1 MEALQDI
8 LNISAYLTILITL
21 ILGYLVGKIRLGRF
35 RLGSIAGTL
44 LVGMLIG
51 LAGGEVTPS
60 IRWVFFGIFM
70 YLVGYQGGY
79 RLINTLKLRRRSI
92 LVASMSMSL
101 IAIVTLAL
109 ASWLFDLNLFMA
121 IGMTAGSFVHPEVLS
136 EASEV
141 IGQLPGLT
149 ETAKQLAQHQVHLGY
164 IATVI
169 FGVLGPV
176 LMIAWLLPAAT
187 ARALGDTA
195 TRHAIDTRSNIVRRV
210 FQVNADSTV
219 VGKTLAQINEPSIDT
234 LFALTRATTGAK
246 SAEDAPIVAGDRLT
260 ITGCHNALFY
270 FDDNLLGTELPCDLE
285 PDRSEE
291 NHLILMHGQ
300 LVGQSLHQIKTAI
313 NRGGQRAVCITAV
326 IRDEQAL
333 EVTPELV
340 VNRDDILQ
348 ITGCSDDIQA
358 IKQDVGQDLPHHGGN
373 QALFGLGLVVA
384 YLISLWHLDIGGLYL
399 YFSMGLSSLVSG
411 IAVGWACH
419 RVNPLELLPENTSS
433 YLRNLSL
440 LAFTAVTGLYYGPHM
455 LDAIRVSG
463 IQISLI
469 GFCVVLISHLLSFW
483 LAFWIFNLDQPAKL
497 MGRVAAHRQRGAEMA
512 AGYRQRA
519 LDDTFYAL
527 TLSYITSSML
537 MMIVVSAVLHLL

>member
-8 LNISAYLTILITL
+8 VSISTYFAILITL
-21 ILGYLVGKIRLGRF
+21 VMGFLVGKLRLGRF
-35 RLGSIAGTL
+35 RLGSIVGTL

-51 LAGGEVTPS
+51 LLGGEVTPS

-101 IAIVTLAL
+101 IAILTLAF

-121 IGMTAGSFVHPEVLS
+121 IGMTAGSFVHPEILS

-164 IATVI
+164 MTTVI
-169 FGVLGPV
+169 FGVLVPV
-176 LMIAWLLPAAT
+176 LMITWLLPAVT
-187 ARALGDTA
+187 TRLLGDT
-195 TRHAIDTRSNIVRRV
+195 TTHHVVDTYSNIVRRV

-219 VGKTLAQINEPSIDT
+219 VGKTLAQLNEPSIDT
-234 LFALTRATTGAK
+234 LFALSRATSGAK
-246 SAEDAPIVAGDRLT
+246 PAEDAPIVAGDVLT

-270 FDDNLLGTELPCDLE
+270 FDDNLLGTELPSDLE

-291 NHLILMHGQ
+291 NHLILIHGQ

-313 NRGGQRAVCITAV
+313 NQGGLRAVCITAMF
-326 IRDEQAL
+326 RDDQAL
-333 EVTPELV
+333 EITPELV

-358 IKQDVGQDLPHHGGN
+358 IKQDVGQALPHQGGN

-419 RVNPLELLPENTSS
+419 RVNPLELLPANTSS

-440 LAFTAVTGLYYGPHM
+440 LAFTAVTGIYFGPHM
-455 LDAIRVSG
+455 IDAIQANGVKA
-463 IQISLI
+463 SLI
-469 GFCVVLISHLLSFW
+469 GFCVVLISQLLSFL
-483 LAFWIFNLDQPAKL
+483 LAFRIFKVRQPAEL
-497 MGRVAAHRQRGAEMA
+497 MGWKGGRQPMGHEMS
-512 AGYRQRA
+512 AGYRQR
-519 LDDTFYAL
+519 DTFYAL
-527 TLSYITSSML
+527 TISYLTSSVL
-537 MMIVVSAVLHLL
+537 MMIVVSAALRLL

>member
-8 LNISAYLTILITL
+8 VSISTYFAILITL
-21 ILGYLVGKIRLGRF
+21 VMGFLVGKLRLGRF
-35 RLGSIAGTL
+35 RLGSIVGTL

-51 LAGGEVTPS
+51 LLGGEVTPS

-101 IAIVTLAL
+101 IAILTLAF

-121 IGMTAGSFVHPEVLS
+121 IGMTAGSFVHPEILS

-164 IATVI
+164 MTTVI
-169 FGVLGPV
+169 FGVLVPV
-176 LMIAWLLPAAT
+176 LMITWLLPAVT
-187 ARALGDTA
+187 TRLLGDT
-195 TRHAIDTRSNIVRRV
+195 TTHHVVDTYSNIVRRV

-219 VGKTLAQINEPSIDT
+219 VGKTLAQLNEPSIDT
-234 LFALTRATTGAK
+234 LFALSRATSGAK
-246 SAEDAPIVAGDRLT
+246 PAEDAPIVAGDVLT

-270 FDDNLLGTELPCDLE
+270 FDDNLLGTELPSDLE

-291 NHLILMHGQ
+291 NHLILIHGQ

-313 NRGGQRAVCITAV
+313 NQGGLRAVCITAMF
-326 IRDEQAL
+326 RDDQAL
-333 EVTPELV
+333 EITPELV

-358 IKQDVGQDLPHHGGN
+358 IKQDVGQALPHQGGN

-419 RVNPLELLPENTSS
+419 RVNPLELLPANTSS

-440 LAFTAVTGLYYGPHM
+440 LAFTAVTGIYFGPHM
-455 LDAIRVSG
+455 IDAIQANGVKT
-463 IQISLI
+463 SLI
-469 GFCVVLISHLLSFW
+469 GFCVVLISQLLSFL
-483 LAFWIFNLDQPAKL
+483 LAFRIFKVRQPAEL
-497 MGRVAAHRQRGAEMA
+497 MGWKGGRQPMGHEMS
-512 AGYRQRA
+512 AGYRQR
-519 LDDTFYAL
+519 DTFYAL
-527 TLSYITSSML
+527 TISYLTSSVL
-537 MMIVVSAVLHLL
+537 MMIVVSAALRLL

>member
-8 LNISAYLTILITL
+8 VSLSTYFAILITL
-21 ILGYLVGKIRLGRF
+21 VMGFLVGKLRLGRF
-35 RLGSIAGTL
+35 RLGSIVGTL

-51 LAGGEVTPS
+51 LLGGEVTPS

-101 IAIVTLAL
+101 IAILTLAF
-109 ASWLFDLNLFMA
+109 ACWLFDLNLFMA
-121 IGMTAGSFVHPEVLS
+121 IGMTAGSFVHPEILS

-149 ETAKQLAQHQVHLGY
+149 ETAKQVAQHQVHLGY
-164 IATVI
+164 MTTVI
-169 FGVLGPV
+169 FGVLVPV
-176 LMIAWLLPAAT
+176 LMITWLLPAVT
-187 ARALGDTA
+187 TRLLGDT
-195 TRHAIDTRSNIVRRV
+195 TTHHVVDTYSNIVRRV

-219 VGKTLAQINEPSIDT
+219 VGKTLAQLNEPSIDT
-234 LFALTRATTGAK
+234 LFALSRATSGAK
-246 SAEDAPIVAGDRLT
+246 PAEDAPIVAGDVLT

-270 FDDNLLGTELPCDLE
+270 FDDNLLGTELPSDLE

-291 NHLILMHGQ
+291 NHLILIHGQ

-313 NRGGQRAVCITAV
+313 NQGGLRAVCITAMF
-326 IRDEQAL
+326 RDDQAL
-333 EVTPELV
+333 EITPELV

-348 ITGCSDDIQA
+348 ITGCSDDIQV
-358 IKQDVGQDLPHHGGN
+358 IKQDVGQALPHQGGN

-419 RVNPLELLPENTSS
+419 RVNPLELLPANTSS

-440 LAFTAVTGLYYGPHM
+440 LAFTAVTGIYFGPHM
-455 LDAIRVSG
+455 IDAIQANGVKT
-463 IQISLI
+463 SLI
-469 GFCVVLISHLLSFW
+469 GFCVVLISQLLSFL
-483 LAFWIFNLDQPAKL
+483 LAFRIFKVRQPAEL
-497 MGRVAAHRQRGAEMA
+497 MGWKGGRQPMGHEMS
-512 AGYRQRA
+512 AGYRQR
-519 LDDTFYAL
+519 DTFYAL
-527 TLSYITSSML
+527 TISYLTSSVL
-537 MMIVVSAVLHLL
+537 MMIVVSAALRLL

>member
-8 LNISAYLTILITL
+8 VSLSTYFAILITL
-21 ILGYLVGKIRLGRF
+21 VMGFLVGKLRLGRF
-35 RLGSIAGTL
+35 RLGSIVGTL

-51 LAGGEVTPS
+51 LLGGEVTPS

-101 IAIVTLAL
+101 IAILTLAF
-109 ASWLFDLNLFMA
+109 ACWLFDLNLFMA
-121 IGMTAGSFVHPEVLS
+121 IGMTAGSFVHPEILS

-149 ETAKQLAQHQVHLGY
+149 ETAKQVAQHQVHLGY
-164 IATVI
+164 MTTVI
-169 FGVLGPV
+169 FGVLVPV
-176 LMIAWLLPAAT
+176 LMITWLLPAVT
-187 ARALGDTA
+187 TRLVGDT
-195 TRHAIDTRSNIVRRV
+195 TTHHVVDTYSNIVRRV

-219 VGKTLAQINEPSIDT
+219 VGKTLAQLNEPSIDT
-234 LFALTRATTGAK
+234 LFALSRATSGAK
-246 SAEDAPIVAGDRLT
+246 PAEDAPIVAGDVLT

-270 FDDNLLGTELPCDLE
+270 FDDNLLGTELPSDLE

-291 NHLILMHGQ
+291 NHLILIHGQ

-313 NRGGQRAVCITAV
+313 NQGGLRAVCITAMF
-326 IRDEQAL
+326 RDDQAL
-333 EVTPELV
+333 EITPELV
-340 VNRDDILQ
+340 VTRDDILQ

-358 IKQDVGQDLPHHGGN
+358 IKQDVGQALPHQGGN
-373 QALFGLGLVVA
+373 QALFGVGLVVA

-419 RVNPLELLPENTSS
+419 RVNPLELLPANTSS

-440 LAFTAVTGLYYGPHM
+440 LAFTAVTGIYLGPHM
-455 LDAIRVSG
+455 IDAIQANGVKT
-463 IQISLI
+463 SLI
-469 GFCVVLISHLLSFW
+469 GFCVVLISQLLSFL
-483 LAFWIFNLDQPAKL
+483 LAFRIFKVRQPAEL
-497 MGRVAAHRQRGAEMA
+497 MGWKGGRQPMGHEMS
-512 AGYRQRA
+512 AGYRQR
-519 LDDTFYAL
+519 DTFYAL
-527 TLSYITSSML
+527 TISYLTSSVL
-537 MMIVVSAVLHLL
+537 MMIVVSAALRLL

>member
-8 LNISAYLTILITL
+8 VSLSTYFAILITL
-21 ILGYLVGKIRLGRF
+21 VMGFLVGKLRLGRF
-35 RLGSIAGTL
+35 RLGSIVGTL

-51 LAGGEVTPS
+51 LLGGEVTPS

-101 IAIVTLAL
+101 IAILTLAF
-109 ASWLFDLNLFMA
+109 ACWLFDLNLFMA
-121 IGMTAGSFVHPEVLS
+121 IGMTAGSFVHPEILS

-149 ETAKQLAQHQVHLGY
+149 ETAKQVAQHQVHLGY
-164 IATVI
+164 MTTVI
-169 FGVLGPV
+169 FGVLVPV
-176 LMIAWLLPAAT
+176 LMITWLLPAVT
-187 ARALGDTA
+187 TRLLGDT
-195 TRHAIDTRSNIVRRV
+195 TTHHVVDTYSNIVRRV

-219 VGKTLAQINEPSIDT
+219 VGKTLAQLNEPSIDT
-234 LFALTRATTGAK
+234 LFALSRATSGAK
-246 SAEDAPIVAGDRLT
+246 PAEDAPIVAGDVLT

-270 FDDNLLGTELPCDLE
+270 FDDNLLGTELPSDLE

-291 NHLILMHGQ
+291 NHLILIHGQ

-313 NRGGQRAVCITAV
+313 NQGGLRAVCITAMF
-326 IRDEQAL
+326 RDDQAL
-333 EVTPELV
+333 EITPELV
-340 VNRDDILQ
+340 VTRDDILQ

-358 IKQDVGQDLPHHGGN
+358 IKQDVGQALPHQGGN
-373 QALFGLGLVVA
+373 QALFGVGLVVA

-419 RVNPLELLPENTSS
+419 RVNPLELLPANTSS

-440 LAFTAVTGLYYGPHM
+440 LAFTAVTGIYLGPHM
-455 LDAIRVSG
+455 IDAIQANGVKT
-463 IQISLI
+463 SLI
-469 GFCVVLISHLLSFW
+469 GFCVVLISQLLSFL
-483 LAFWIFNLDQPAKL
+483 LAFRIFKVRQPAEL
-497 MGRVAAHRQRGAEMA
+497 MGWKGGRQPMGHEMS
-512 AGYRQRA
+512 AGYRQR
-519 LDDTFYAL
+519 DTFYAL
-527 TLSYITSSML
+527 TISYLTSSVL
-537 MMIVVSAVLHLL
+537 MMIVVSAALRLL

>member
-8 LNISAYLTILITL
+8 VSLSTYFAILITL
-21 ILGYLVGKIRLGRF
+21 VMGFLVGKLRLGRF
-35 RLGSIAGTL
+35 RLGSIVGTL

-51 LAGGEVTPS
+51 LLGGEVTPS

-101 IAIVTLAL
+101 IAILTLAF
-109 ASWLFDLNLFMA
+109 ACWLFDLNLFMA
-121 IGMTAGSFVHPEVLS
+121 IGMTAGSFVHPEILS

-149 ETAKQLAQHQVHLGY
+149 ETAKQVAQHQVHLGY
-164 IATVI
+164 MTTVI
-169 FGVLGPV
+169 FGVLVPV
-176 LMIAWLLPAAT
+176 LMITWLLPAVT
-187 ARALGDTA
+187 TRLLGDT
-195 TRHAIDTRSNIVRRV
+195 TTHHVVDTYSNIVRRV

-219 VGKTLAQINEPSIDT
+219 VGKTLAQLNEPSIDT
-234 LFALTRATTGAK
+234 LFALSRATSGAK
-246 SAEDAPIVAGDRLT
+246 PAEDAPIVAGDVLT

-270 FDDNLLGTELPCDLE
+270 FDDNLLGTELPSDLE

-291 NHLILMHGQ
+291 NHLILIHGQ

-313 NRGGQRAVCITAV
+313 NQGGLRAVCITAMF
-326 IRDEQAL
+326 RDDQAL
-333 EVTPELV
+333 EITPELV

-358 IKQDVGQDLPHHGGN
+358 IKQDVGQDFPHHGGN
-373 QALFGLGLVVA
+373 QSLFGLGLVVA

-419 RVNPLELLPENTSS
+419 RVNPLELLPANTSS

-440 LAFTAVTGLYYGPHM
+440 LAFTAVTGIYFGPHM
-455 LDAIRVSG
+455 IDAIQANGVKA
-463 IQISLI
+463 SLI
-469 GFCVVLISHLLSFW
+469 GFCVVLISQLLSFL
-483 LAFWIFNLDQPAKL
+483 LAFRIFKVRQPAEL
-497 MGRVAAHRQRGAEMA
+497 MGWKGGRQPMGHEMS
-512 AGYRQRA
+512 AGYRQR
-519 LDDTFYAL
+519 DTFYAL
-527 TLSYITSSML
+527 TISYLTSSVL
-537 MMIVVSAVLHLL
+537 MMIVVSAALRLL

>member
-8 LNISAYLTILITL
+8 VSLSTYFAILITL
-21 ILGYLVGKIRLGRF
+21 VMGFLVGKLRLGRF
-35 RLGSIAGTL
+35 RLGSIVGTL

-51 LAGGEVTPS
+51 LLGGEVTPS

-101 IAIVTLAL
+101 IAILTLAF
-109 ASWLFDLNLFMA
+109 SCWLFDLNLFMA
-121 IGMTAGSFVHPEVLS
+121 IGMTAGSFVYPEILS

-164 IATVI
+164 MTTVI
-169 FGVLGPV
+169 FGVLVPV
-176 LMIAWLLPAAT
+176 LMITWLLPAVT
-187 ARALGDTA
+187 TRLLGDT
-195 TRHAIDTRSNIVRRV
+195 TTHHVVDTYSNIVRRV

-219 VGKTLAQINEPSIDT
+219 VGKTLAQLNEPSIDT
-234 LFALTRATTGAK
+234 LFALSRATSGAK
-246 SAEDAPIVAGDRLT
+246 PAEDAPIVAGDVLT

-270 FDDNLLGTELPCDLE
+270 FDDNLLGTELPSDLE

-291 NHLILMHGQ
+291 NHLILIHGQ

-313 NRGGQRAVCITAV
+313 NQGGLRAVCITAMF
-326 IRDEQAL
+326 RDDQAL
-333 EVTPELV
+333 EITPELV

-358 IKQDVGQDLPHHGGN
+358 IKQDVGQALPHQGGN

-419 RVNPLELLPENTSS
+419 RVNPLELLPANTSS

-440 LAFTAVTGLYYGPHM
+440 LAFTAVTGIYFGPHM
-455 LDAIRVSG
+455 IDAIQANGVKA
-463 IQISLI
+463 SLI
-469 GFCVVLISHLLSFW
+469 GFCVVLISQLLSFL
-483 LAFWIFNLDQPAKL
+483 LAFRIFKVRQPAEL
-497 MGRVAAHRQRGAEMA
+497 MGWKGGRQPMGYEMS
-512 AGYRQRA
+512 AGYRQR
-519 LDDTFYAL
+519 DTFYAL
-527 TLSYITSSML
+527 TISYLTSSVL
-537 MMIVVSAVLHLL
+537 MMIVVSAALRLL

>member
-8 LNISAYLTILITL
+8 VSLSTYFAILITL
-21 ILGYLVGKIRLGRF
+21 VMGFLVGKLRLGRF
-35 RLGSIAGTL
+35 RLGSIVGTL

-51 LAGGEVTPS
+51 LLGGEVTPS

-101 IAIVTLAL
+101 IAILTLAF

-121 IGMTAGSFVHPEVLS
+121 IGMTAGSFVHPEILS

-164 IATVI
+164 MTTVI
-169 FGVLGPV
+169 FGVLVPV
-176 LMIAWLLPAAT
+176 LMITWLLPAVT
-187 ARALGDTA
+187 TRLLGDT
-195 TRHAIDTRSNIVRRV
+195 TTHHVVDTYSNIVRRV

-219 VGKTLAQINEPSIDT
+219 VGKTLAQLNEPSIDT
-234 LFALTRATTGAK
+234 LFALSRATSGAK
-246 SAEDAPIVAGDRLT
+246 PAEDAPIVAGDVLT

-270 FDDNLLGTELPCDLE
+270 FDDNLLGTELPSDLE

-291 NHLILMHGQ
+291 NHLILIHGQ

-313 NRGGQRAVCITAV
+313 NQGGLRAVCITAMF
-326 IRDEQAL
+326 RDDQAL
-333 EVTPELV
+333 EITPELV

-358 IKQDVGQDLPHHGGN
+358 IKQDVGQALPHQGGN

-419 RVNPLELLPENTSS
+419 RVNPLELLPANTSS

-440 LAFTAVTGLYYGPHM
+440 LAFTAVTGIYFGPHM
-455 LDAIRVSG
+455 IDAIQANGVKA
-463 IQISLI
+463 SLI
-469 GFCVVLISHLLSFW
+469 GFCVVLISQLLSFL
-483 LAFWIFNLDQPAKL
+483 LAFRIFKVRQPAEL
-497 MGRVAAHRQRGAEMA
+497 MGWKGGRQPMGHEMS
-512 AGYRQRA
+512 AGYRQR
-519 LDDTFYAL
+519 DTFYAL
-527 TLSYITSSML
+527 TISYLTSSVL
-537 MMIVVSAVLHLL
+537 MMIVVSAALRLL